1 MIIADLRER
10 AEGELPATVR
20 ATGIRVETSAVPV
33 GTRGRLRVRKLRL
46 AVGRGEERPTVHLFS
61 QARGTLRYDE
71 ALEAFV
77 PDRSAQRE
85 CSAGSCRGVFGL
97 KACLEDGYSVGSA
110 AARGGS
116 SPRCVF
122 QVDGDT
128 VANGGPLATEAQR
141 IQPGRA
147 FVDFQNDVTVS
158 DLKLANR
165 EGFRSIEHVKRYTTA
180 GMGTDQGKTSNLNAL
195 AIVADNLNKA
205 LPLVGLTTFRMP
217 YTPVT
222 FGTLA
227 GSSRGELFDPVRTTP
242 VHHWS
247 AEQGAVF
254 EDVSTWKRARYYPQS
269 GEGMETT
276 VARETRTVRERV
288 GVLDA
293 SARLRRQAL
302 A

>member
-1 MIIADLRER
+1 
-10 AEGELPATVR
+10 
-20 ATGIRVETSAVPV
+20 
-33 GTRGRLRVRKLRL
+33 
-46 AVGRGEERPTVHLFS
+46 
-61 QARGTLRYDE
+61 
-71 ALEAFV
+71 
-77 PDRSAQRE
+77 
-85 CSAGSCRGVFGL
+85 
-97 KACLEDGYSVGSA
+97 
-110 AARGGS
+110 
-116 SPRCVF
+116 
-122 QVDGDT
+122 
-128 VANGGPLATEAQR
+128 
-141 IQPGRA
+141 
-147 FVDFQNDVTVS
+147 
-158 DLKLANR
+158 
-165 EGFRSIEHVKRYTTA
+165 
-180 GMGTDQGKTSNLNAL
+180 
-195 AIVADNLNKA
+195 
-205 LPLVGLTTFRMP
+205 MP